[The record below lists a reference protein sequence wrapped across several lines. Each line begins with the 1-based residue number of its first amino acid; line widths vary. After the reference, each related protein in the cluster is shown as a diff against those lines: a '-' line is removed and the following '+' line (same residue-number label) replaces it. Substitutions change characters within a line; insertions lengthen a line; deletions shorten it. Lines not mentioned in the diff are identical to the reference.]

1 MVVGVV
7 KVSLHIPETRSLKGK
22 RQVVKRLIQR
32 VNGRFKNLA
41 VSEVADQDLWQKAVI
56 GISAVGPDSR
66 FINSLLDKVLDYIED
81 FDDFEVI
88 QAEIDIIN
96 M

>member
-1 MVVGVV
+1 MVVGVI

-22 RQVVKRLIQR
+22 RQVVKKLIQR

-56 GISAVGPDSR
+56 GISAVGPDTR
-66 FINSLLDKVLDYIED
+66 LVNSILDKVLDYMEE
-81 FDDFEVI
+81 FDDFEII
-88 QAEIDIIN
+88 QAEIDLIS

>member
-1 MVVGVV
+1 MVVGVL

-32 VNGRFKNLA
+32 MNGRFKNVA
-41 VSEVADQDLWQKAVI
+41 VSEVADQDLWQKAVL
-56 GISAVGPDSR
+56 GITTVGPDSR
-66 FINSLLDKVLDYIED
+66 LINRILDQILDYMEEFED
-81 FDDFEVI
+81 FEII
-88 QAEIDIIN
+88 QAEIDIIS

>member
-1 MVVGVV
+1 MVVGVI

-56 GISAVGPDSR
+56 GISAVGPDGR
-66 FINSLLDKVLDYIED
+66 IVNSLLDRVLDYLEEFED
-81 FDDFEVI
+81 FEII
-88 QAEIDIIN
+88 QADIDLIS

>member
-1 MVVGVV
+1 MI

-56 GISAVGPDSR
+56 GISAVGPDGR
-66 FINSLLDKVLDYIED
+66 IVNSLLDRVLDYLEEFED
-81 FDDFEVI
+81 FEII
-88 QAEIDIIN
+88 QADIDLIS

>member
-1 MVVGVV
+1 ML

-32 VNGRFKNLA
+32 MNGRFKNVA
-41 VSEVADQDLWQKAVI
+41 VSEVADQDLWQKAVL
-56 GISAVGPDSR
+56 GITTVGPDSR
-66 FINSLLDKVLDYIED
+66 LINRILDQILDYMEEFED
-81 FDDFEVI
+81 FEII
-88 QAEIDIIN
+88 QAEIDIIS

>member
-1 MVVGVV
+1 MI

-66 FINSLLDKVLDYIED
+66 VVNSLLDRVLDYMEEFED
-81 FDDFEVI
+81 FEII
-88 QAEIDIIN
+88 QADIDLIS

>member
-1 MVVGVV
+1 MVVGVL

-32 VNGRFKNLA
+32 MNGRFKNVA
-41 VSEVADQDLWQKAVI
+41 VSEVADQDLWQKAVL
-56 GISAVGPDSR
+56 GITTVGPDSR
-66 FINSLLDKVLDYIED
+66 LINRILDQVLDYMEEFED
-81 FDDFEVI
+81 FEII
-88 QAEIDIIN
+88 QAEIDIIS

>member
-1 MVVGVV
+1 MVVGVI

-32 VNGRFKNLA
+32 MNGRFKNVA
-41 VSEVADQDLWQKAVI
+41 VSEVADQDLWQKAVL
-56 GISAVGPDSR
+56 GITTVGSDSR
-66 FINSLLDKVLDYIED
+66 LINRVLDQILDYMEEFED
-81 FDDFEVI
+81 FEII
-88 QAEIDIIN
+88 QAEIDIIS

>member
-1 MVVGVV
+1 MVVGIV
-7 KVSLHIPETRSLKGK
+7 KVSLHIPETRSLKSK
-22 RQVVKRLIQR
+22 RQVVKKLIQR

-66 FINSLLDKVLDYIED
+66 LVNSLLDKVLDYMEEFED
-81 FDDFEVI
+81 FEII
-88 QAEIDIIN
+88 QADIDIIN

>member
-22 RQVVKRLIQR
+22 RQVVKKLIQR

-56 GISAVGPDSR
+56 GISAVGPDPR
-66 FINSLLDKVLDYIED
+66 LINSLLDKVLDYMEG
-81 FDDFEVI
+81 FDEFEII
-88 QAEIDIIN
+88 QAEIDIIS

>member
-1 MVVGVV
+1 MI
-7 KVSLHIPETRSLKGK
+7 KVSLHIPETRSLKSK

-32 VNGRFKNLA
+32 VNGRFKNIA

-56 GISAVGPDSR
+56 GITTVGPNSR
-66 FINSLLDKVLDYIED
+66 LINRVLDQVLDYLEEC
-81 FDDFEVI
+81 DDFEII
-88 QAEIDIIN
+88 QAEIELIS

>member
-1 MVVGVV
+1 MI

-22 RQVVKRLIQR
+22 RQVVKRIIQR

-56 GISAVGPDSR
+56 GISAVGPDGR
-66 FINSLLDKVLDYIED
+66 IVNSLLDRVLDYLEEFED
-81 FDDFEVI
+81 FEII
-88 QAEIDIIN
+88 QADIDLIS

>member
-1 MVVGVV
+1 MV

-22 RQVVKRLIQR
+22 RQVVKKLIQR

-56 GISAVGPDSR
+56 GISAVGPDPR
-66 FINSLLDKVLDYIED
+66 LINSLLDKVLDYMEG
-81 FDDFEVI
+81 FDEFEII
-88 QAEIDIIN
+88 QAEIDIIS

>member
-7 KVSLHIPETRSLKGK
+7 KVSLHIPEIRSLKGK
-22 RQVVKRLIQR
+22 RQVVKKLIQR

-56 GISAVGPDSR
+56 GISAVGPDPR
-66 FINSLLDKVLDYIED
+66 LVNSILDKVLDYMEQFED
-81 FDDFEVI
+81 FEII
-88 QAEIDIIN
+88 QAEIDIIS